1 MSSQNPLED
10 SVAQFKA
17 LTGVNESVAR
27 HFIKESNGNIE
38 QAVAQYF
45 DFSQKN
51 SKPKS
56 KVNTFT
62 DEDEEKKN
70 DDDMEFFVGR

>member
-1 MSSQNPLED
+1 MSSPNFED
-10 SVAQFKA
+10 AVAQFKA

-27 HFIKESNGNIE
+27 HFVKESNGDME

-45 DFSQKN
+45 EFAQKN

-62 DEDEEKKN
+62 DEEEKKN